1 MQLTLTS
8 SPHKHS
14 HKTLSSIML
23 RVSLAAGLGILVQTY
38 FFGFGVLI
46 QLTLAIATALVTEA
60 FVVKLRKRNIK
71 MALSDYSAVLT
82 AVLLAISIPPLAPW
96 WIIVIGTAF
105 SIIFVKQLYGGL
117 GFNIFNPAM
126 AGYVLLLI
134 SFPVQMTAWLPPSS
148 LALYQLS
155 FFDELN
161 VIFMGVTST
170 GLDLEQL
177 RLGLD
182 GISMATPLDSL
193 KTDLT
198 KGLTISE
205 SMQNPIF
212 GSFAG
217 IGWQWVNLAYLIGG
231 LYLLKARIINWHI
244 PVSILA
250 SLAVCASV
258 GYLLHPGVSA
268 GPSHHLF
275 SGATMLAAFF
285 IATDPVS
292 ASTTNRGRLI
302 YGALIGLL
310 IYLVRTYGGYPDA
323 VAFSVLLLNMAV
335 PLIDYYTQPKVYG
348 AKDK

>member
-1 MQLTLTS
+1 
-8 SPHKHS
+8 
-14 HKTLSSIML
+14 
-23 RVSLAAGLGILVQTY
+23 
-38 FFGFGVLI
+38 
-46 QLTLAIATALVTEA
+46 
-60 FVVKLRKRNIK
+60 
-71 MALSDYSAVLT
+71 
-82 AVLLAISIPPLAPW
+82 
-96 WIIVIGTAF
+96 
-105 SIIFVKQLYGGL
+105 
-117 GFNIFNPAM
+117 
-126 AGYVLLLI
+126 
-134 SFPVQMTAWLPPSS
+134 
-148 LALYQLS
+148 
-155 FFDELN
+155 
-161 VIFMGVTST
+161 
-170 GLDLEQL
+170 
-177 RLGLD
+177 
-182 GISMATPLDSL
+182 
-193 KTDLT
+193 
-198 KGLTISE
+198 
-205 SMQNPIF
+205 MQNPIF

-268 GPSHHLF
+268 GPSLHLF